1 MEIQQAHV
9 RLQKEYTSRRQA
21 LNVFEALHPDVTPVL
36 FSAIKSDG
44 EKVFV
49 AEWEKLVA
57 VISDVEYNV
66 VIIEDL
72 KEGIENAE

>member
-1 MEIQQAHV
+1 MEIQQVHV
-9 RLQKEYTSRRQA
+9 RLQKEYSSRRQA
-21 LNVFEALHPDVTPVL
+21 LNVFETLHPDVTPVL

-44 EKVFV
+44 EQVFV

-66 VIIEDL
+66 VKTESSQ
-72 KEGIENAE
+72 EGI